1 MRAEVLTLFSSNN
14 ISCFLKNKKT
24 YYGAILQELTE
35 KN

>member
-1 MRAEVLTLFSSNN
+1 
-14 ISCFLKNKKT
+14 LKNKKT